1 MLYELNFYF
10 QGGPKFLEHTYCVN
24 YFIWETDV
32 MCTGNKPDFKEVK
45 CYLYDDDGNRF
56 DLSPLA
62 KKKGGYH
69 AISSDSQT
77 EIYINVCR
85 DIAPGEIK

>member
-1 MLYELNFYF
+1 
-10 QGGPKFLEHTYCVN
+10 
-24 YFIWETDV
+24 
-32 MCTGNKPDFKEVK
+32 MCTGKNKPVINEVK

-69 AISSDSQT
+69 AMSSDGET

-85 DIAPGEIK
+85 DIVPGKMK